1 MKLWES
7 RSRVRGNT
15 ILSVLMTYSKR
26 WLMTD
31 DSTQD
36 GVPDSDPTHIDP
48 AGALADLIATDLSGI
63 ALSEEQDPAEIREFI
78 TSVEDSDDPADPGT
92 NAAVRIARAVLEQAE
107 SNE

>member
-1 MKLWES
+1 
-7 RSRVRGNT
+7 
-15 ILSVLMTYSKR
+15 
-26 WLMTD
+26 MTD

-36 GVPDSDPTHIDP
+36 GVPDTDSDPTHIDP

-78 TSVEDSDDPADPGT
+78 TSVEDSDEPTDPGT

-107 SNE
+107 SDE